1 MSPNVVDSMVALLF
15 SKDRALQLQAAIESF
30 FLHCLDP
37 GRIKL
42 VVLYRTS
49 SCLHARQY
57 DRLKARFEDVS
68 FVQEVDFKEQVLA
81 AIGRF
86 GYVLFLVDD
95 NLFVGDFSIG
105 EVIEA
110 LRSSPRAIGFSL
122 RLGRNTVYCYTRDAR
137 QSLPVF
143 EQAGPRILKY
153 DWTVAEYDFG
163 YPLEVSSSVY
173 RAAEIL
179 PLLRKLEFSNPNT
192 LEAAMAANSHFYRD
206 LRDELLCFESSVAF
220 CAPLNVVQT
229 TWNNRA
235 GADENYSVDG
245 LARIFEAGARVD
257 VGKYCGFV
265 PDSCHQEVELYFDG
279 FVDSGCRAAD
289 REEFEPAFSI
299 VMANYNNAPYV
310 SQAIES
316 VLRQTFSRW
325 ELIIVDDCST
335 DGSLEVIER
344 YLRDRRI
351 RLVRHET
358 NRGYTAALETG
369 IANVRSEYFGILDS
383 DDCLLPQAVD
393 RMYNEHKSHPDC
405 GLIYSQ
411 FVLCDAHLNR
421 KGIGFCRAIPPGGST
436 LDAPVVSHFKTFKL
450 RDYLKTDGYDQNI
463 LYAEDVDIVY
473 KMEEVAPLRFVDE
486 CLYLYREVPD
496 SISRSREKV
505 NIAIMS
511 RVKARINAL
520 KRRCHAQ
527 ARRTGCS
534 FATLFRRALE
544 EARLKHEDLEQY
556 LVILSKLYENRM
568 LDGVNWPSAADR
580 WSTEDAVIWLAANVD
595 VQFDKLFELIRR
607 HRVSRSLPLVTV
619 EMVAYNS
626 ESFIKQAI
634 DSVLAQTYKNF
645 ELVLVDDGS
654 TDGTAEIITSYSDP
668 RIRYIRTPHRNCASA
683 RNRVIA
689 EARGEY
695 LLCVDSDDFIEPEY
709 LEKMVAYA
717 VEHPQ
722 IDYFYPGSLTL
733 VDAAGNCTAQRWSY
747 PDFSDPTTL
756 PAFLFGKAYG
766 PIPNAG
772 SLKSRAMYRRIGGYD
787 DVDSV
792 EDFVFLCKNALKIT
806 FLRVE
811 DNPTYFYRRRP
822 GSSSQ
827 NFEVRNR
834 IMASALND
842 MVSAYPPGVLCP
854 QIAGIKDEHTRRR
867 RYYEYLMRTFY
878 RHAEGAS
885 GNCGRHFRAYGDY
898 YRQKLF

>member
-1 MSPNVVDSMVALLF
+1 
-15 SKDRALQLQAAIESF
+15 
-30 FLHCLDP
+30 
-37 GRIKL
+37 
-42 VVLYRTS
+42 
-49 SCLHARQY
+49 
-57 DRLKARFEDVS
+57 
-68 FVQEVDFKEQVLA
+68 
-81 AIGRF
+81 
-86 GYVLFLVDD
+86 
-95 NLFVGDFSIG
+95 
-105 EVIEA
+105 
-110 LRSSPRAIGFSL
+110 
-122 RLGRNTVYCYTRDAR
+122 
-137 QSLPVF
+137 
-143 EQAGPRILKY
+143 
-153 DWTVAEYDFG
+153 
-163 YPLEVSSSVY
+163 
-173 RAAEIL
+173 
-179 PLLRKLEFSNPNT
+179 
-192 LEAAMAANSHFYRD
+192 
-206 LRDELLCFESSVAF
+206 
-220 CAPLNVVQT
+220 
-229 TWNNRA
+229 
-235 GADENYSVDG
+235 
-245 LARIFEAGARVD
+245 
-257 VGKYCGFV
+257 
-265 PDSCHQEVELYFDG
+265 
-279 FVDSGCRAAD
+279 
-289 REEFEPAFSI
+289 
-299 VMANYNNAPYV
+299 
-310 SQAIES
+310 
-316 VLRQTFSRW
+316 
-325 ELIIVDDCST
+325 
-335 DGSLEVIER
+335 
-344 YLRDRRI
+344 
-351 RLVRHET
+351 
-358 NRGYTAALETG
+358 
-369 IANVRSEYFGILDS
+369 
-383 DDCLLPQAVD
+383 
-393 RMYNEHKSHPDC
+393 MYNEHKSHPDC

-411 FVLCDAHLNR
+411 FVFCDAHLNR

-511 RVKARINAL
+511 RVKARVNAL

-756 PAFLFGKAYG
+756 PAFLFDKAYG
-766 PIPNAG
+766 PIPNPG

-827 NFEVRNR
+827 NFEVRISTLYNWR
-834 IMASALND
+834 KTKPRLYRYLQNADYNFEQTKEINILLDRLAKEIEGTMSVMEIRFFIHSKFEAKSLDEIERMHRMFMRLHHKDLDSEMIFAGLSIYSGVVELSNHSAQRSNSVAGVPDVTGTDWVRVASTWRPCIRD
-842 MVSAYPPGVLCP
+842 YFGPKRVVSLKFKGKIIEGVLFS
-854 QIAGIKDEHTRRR
+854 DR
-867 RYYEYLMRTFY
+867 
-878 RHAEGAS
+878 
-885 GNCGRHFRAYGDY
+885 N
-898 YRQKLF
+898 